1 MANTDLADRA
11 TEIDTA
17 TGTATTG
24 HVWDGIRELNTP
36 LPRWWLWLFY
46 ATIIW
51 SIGYWIVYPAWPL
64 LTSAT
69 TGMFDWHSRQAAVVA
84 EGHLPGSILRDRRHG
99 GLFGNGQ
106 LLDLAA
112 GLRLDP

>member
-1 MANTDLADRA
+1 MAHDIP
-11 TEIDTA
+11 EIDPLTK
-17 TGTATTG
+17 TATTG

-64 LTSAT
+64 VSSYTNGVL
-69 TGMFDWHSRQAAVVA
+69 DWHSRQAVVS
-84 EGHLPGSILRDRRHG
+84 EP
-99 GLFGNGQ
+99 
-106 LLDLAA
+106 
-112 GLRLDP
+112 